1 MAASK
6 RKGIWV
12 GGSVPLGYAS
22 VNKKLVVVPDEAET
36 VRLIFQ
42 RYLELGSI
50 GVLVEDLDRN
60 GIRTRR
66 RVQLDGSIRGGIRF
80 GVGPL
85 NYLLRNRFVIREVV
99 YAGDVHR
106 GENERMLGARL
117 VQT

>member
-50 GVLVEDLDRN
+50 GVVVEDLDRR

-66 RVQLDGSIRGGIRF
+66 RMQSDGSIRGGIRF

-85 NYLLRNRFVIREVV
+85 NYLLRNRFVI
-99 YAGDVHR
+99 GDVFYRVAVHHGDHKPIAVR
-106 GENERMLGARL
+106 
-117 VQT
+117 